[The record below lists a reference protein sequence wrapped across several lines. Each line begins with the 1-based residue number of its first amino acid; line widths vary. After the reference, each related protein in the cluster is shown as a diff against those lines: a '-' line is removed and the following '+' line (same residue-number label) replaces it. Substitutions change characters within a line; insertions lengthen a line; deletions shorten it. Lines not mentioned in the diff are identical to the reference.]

1 MKIIRS
7 HHGLPKRFS
16 KWCKI
21 LLIMRISFFLF
32 FVGII
37 NLIAGPSYSQN
48 TKISLSMKDA
58 TLESVLNEIEGV
70 SEFYF
75 LYNSRLIDI
84 HQKVDVSAEEELIKD
99 ILNDILPD
107 NIKYVV
113 SDRQIVLT
121 PAEAAKNLRRDLQQ
135 ITISGKVTDAS
146 TGNPMPGV
154 NVQVK
159 ETTFGAITDINGN
172 YSLVAPG
179 GNVVLIF
186 SFIGY
191 DTYEVPIEGRTIVN
205 VTLSET
211 TTALDEVVVIGYGR

>member
-1 MKIIRS
+1 
-7 HHGLPKRFS
+7 
-16 KWCKI
+16 
-21 LLIMRISFFLF
+21 MRISFFLF

-172 YSLVAPG
+172 YSLVAP
-179 GNVVLIF
+179 VAMLCSF
-186 SFIGY
+186 SH
-191 DTYEVPIEGRTIVN
+191 
-205 VTLSET
+205 L
-211 TTALDEVVVIGYGR
+211 